1 MKRRVFKVSA
11 FFVMIAVLMLAGC
24 TNEPAY
30 MGPSAY
36 ESVVVVGIDGGGELF
51 HDGDCV
57 LPEFAA
63 FFATDGVLA
72 YNFRCETPSISAQN
86 WGSYLHGVSP
96 DKLEVTNLKISVER
110 FTNKKYPSVFQII
123 HNADPTRI
131 LASVCAWSPINHGL
145 IETTAGVYKDADLRF
160 NGLHY
165 DDPVVRDRV
174 CTYLDGLAE
183 KPALLF
189 VHFDTA
195 DEDGHSYGY
204 GSPQHKA
211 ALTNIQGYALDIF
224 EKYDPETTLFIVVAD
239 HGGTEDGHHGKDS
252 PEEMH
257 IICAIRGKT
266 VNPAGLTS
274 FMPRDLAPIILRAL
288 NISIPSSIEGSVPE
302 NLFLD

>member
-1 MKRRVFKVSA
+1 MKKTIAITLSV
-11 FFVMIAVLMLAGC
+11 IAVLALTC
-24 TNEPAY
+24 CNSYEPVSVLGDSVY
-30 MGPSAY
+30 K
-36 ESVVVVGIDGGGELF
+36 SVVVIGIDGGGGLF
-51 HDGDCV
+51 NNGDAV
-57 LPEFAA
+57 TPQFES
-63 FFATDGVLA
+63 FFSAQSAIGFN
-72 YNFRCETPSISAQN
+72 YKCETPSISAQN

-110 FTNKKYPSVFQII
+110 FTDRKYPSVFQII
-123 HNADPTRI
+123 HNADPSRT
-131 LASVCAWSPINHGL
+131 LASVCAWSPINYGL

-165 DDPVVRDRV
+165 DDPVVRDHV
-174 CTYLDGLAE
+174 CEYLDGLAE
-183 KPALLF
+183 KPTLLF

-195 DEDGHSYGY
+195 DEIGHSYGY
-204 GSPQHKA
+204 GSPQHRA

>member
-1 MKRRVFKVSA
+1 MRKIIIITVA
-11 FFVMIAVLMLAGC
+11 VMVILTLTC
-24 TNEPAY
+24 C
-30 MGPSAY
+30 SAY
-36 ESVVVVGIDGGGELF
+36 EPVSVLGDSVYKSVVVIGIDGGGGLF
-51 HDGDCV
+51 NNGDAV
-57 LPEFAA
+57 TPQFAS
-63 FFATDGVLA
+63 FFSAQSAIGFNYT
-72 YNFRCETPSISAQN
+72 CETPSISAQN

-110 FTNKKYPSVFQII
+110 FTDRKYPSVFQII
-123 HNADPTRI
+123 HNADPSRT
-131 LASVCAWSPINHGL
+131 LASVCAWSPINYGL

-204 GSPQHKA
+204 GSPQHRA

-274 FMPRDLAPIILRAL
+274 FMPRDLVPIILRAL

>member
-1 MKRRVFKVSA
+1 MKKTIAITLS
-11 FFVMIAVLMLAGC
+11 VMAVLALTC
-24 TNEPAY
+24 CSSYEPVSVLGDSVY
-30 MGPSAY
+30 K
-36 ESVVVVGIDGGGELF
+36 SVVVIGIDGGGGLF
-51 HDGDCV
+51 NNGDQV
-57 LPEFAA
+57 TPEFAS
-63 FFATDGVLA
+63 FFSTQSAIGFNYT
-72 YNFRCETPSISAQN
+72 CETPSISAQN

-160 NGLHY
+160 NALHY
-165 DDPVVRDRV
+165 DDPVVRDHV
-174 CTYLDGLAE
+174 CEYLDGLAE
-183 KPALLF
+183 KPTLLF

-195 DEDGHSYGY
+195 DEIGHAYGY
-204 GSPQHKA
+204 GSPQHRE

-224 EKYDPETTLFIVVAD
+224 DKYDPETTLFIVVAD
-239 HGGTEDGHHGKDS
+239 HGGTPDGHHGKDS

-266 VNPAGLTS
+266 INPSGLTS
-274 FMPRDLAPIILRAL
+274 FMPKDLTPIILKAL
-288 NISIPSSIEGSVPE
+288 NISIPSSIEGRVPE
-302 NLFLD
+302 NLFTE